1 MKVGIQLFSVKNNM
15 AKDPLATIR
24 QVIAMGYRYL
34 EGANHGAGQDNGI
47 GFGVKAEDLKKLLDE
62 TGASIISCHLAPL
75 SMDNIDAVIEYQQAI
90 GTKYIV
96 DPACFYATKDDV
108 LRKAEDFNKIGE
120 KCKAAGMEFLF
131 HNHFHEFQ
139 RFGDETAFD
148 ILMDNTQ
155 PDLMGVEL
163 DTYWVMRAGVDP
175 VDVMK
180 KQGKRVKLVHQ
191 KDFTKGYEAV
201 ANILATVE
209 KEGGTID
216 MNRFMQ
222 YVDVNTFTE
231 IGTGT
236 MEIQKIIDAANQ
248 YCQSEFIILEQD
260 ATKLDELES
269 LRVSMENFKAYS
281 GINW

>member
-15 AKDPLATIR
+15 AKDPLGTIR
-24 QVIAMGYRYL
+24 QVIEMGYRYL

-47 GFGVKAEDLKKLLDE
+47 GFGVKAEELKKLLDE
-62 TGASIISCHLAPL
+62 TGASMVSCHLAPV
-75 SMDNIDAVIEYQQAI
+75 SMENIDAVIEYQQAI

-96 DPACFYATKDDV
+96 DPACFYTTKDDV
-108 LRKAEDFNKIGE
+108 LRKAEAFNKIGE
-120 KCKAAGMEFLF
+120 KCKAAGMGFLF

-139 RFGDETAFD
+139 KFGDETAFD
-148 ILMDNTQ
+148 ILMNNTQ

-180 KQGKRVKLVHQ
+180 KQGSRVKLIHQ
-191 KDFTKGYEAV
+191 KDFTKGYEDV
-201 ANILATVE
+201 VNILAVAE
-209 KEGGTID
+209 KAGETID
-216 MNRFMQ
+216 MNCFMK
-222 YVDVNTFTE
+222 YVDGNTFTE

-236 MEIQKIIDAANQ
+236 MDIQSIIDAANQ
-248 YCQSEFIILEQD
+248 YCQSEFIMLEQD

-269 LRVSMENFKAYS
+269 LRLSMKNFKNYT
-281 GINW
+281 GISW